1 MNLKSL
7 RVFVNVLEEGTLA
20 QAAAKMNLSQS
31 AASRL
36 IQILEDEYRVTLFHR
51 HKKRLEPTREGEQFY
66 PEALRLLSSIDEIP
80 AMFRQ
85 MKTENITPLR
95 IICHP
100 RLVNGLVVPAMIRFA
115 GLEPEVRMKLEV
127 HPRRHLGRR
136 ILHDLYDI
144 GVSALPLPV
153 DSMQPHHLAELDVQV
168 VMNKNHRLAGRQDL
182 SAEDLEDENYIA
194 LDETTLLRKMVDDEL
209 TKNGNSLSVMHE
221 VSSSSAA
228 LRLVMAGFGFTL
240 TDQIALDQNMVDRLA
255 VIPLKPNI
263 REKLGYF
270 VSRTAKPHASRDLF
284 TRCLKEVC
292 TELGL

>member
-36 IQILEDEYRVTLFHR
+36 IQILEEEYRVTLFHR
-51 HKKRLEPTREGEQFY
+51 DKKRLLPTKEGDLFY
-66 PEALRLLSSIDEIP
+66 PEALRILSSIDEIP

-85 MKTENITPLR
+85 MKTESIPPLR

-100 RLVNGLVVPAMIRFA
+100 RLINGLVVPAMIRFA
-115 GLEPEVRMKLEV
+115 KLEPEVRMKLEV

-153 DSMQPHHLAELDVQV
+153 EGMQPHHLADLDVRV
-168 VMNKNHRLAGRQDL
+168 VMSKNHRLAGRHAL
-182 SAEDLEDENYIA
+182 SAEDLDGEAYIA
-194 LDETTLLRKMVDDEL
+194 LDETTLLRKVVDDEL
-209 TKNGNSLSVMHE
+209 AKNGRSLSVKYE

-228 LRLVMAGFGFTL
+228 LRLVMADLGFTL
-240 TDQIALDQNMVDRLA
+240 TDQIALDQNMVEHLA
-255 VIPLKPNI
+255 VVPWKPNI
-263 REKLGYF
+263 PEKLGYF
-270 VSRTAKPHASRDLF
+270 VSQTAKPHASAELF
-284 TRCLKEVC
+284 ALCLKEIC
-292 TELGL
+292 AELDL